1 MKRLLTILTLLLMLT
16 PVATP
21 LAVEPEEMLSDPGLE
36 ARARALSKNIRC
48 LVCQNQSIDD
58 SNASLARD
66 LRVIVRERL
75 VAGET
80 DEAILDYLVSRY
92 GEFVLLKPR
101 VTAATYALWYG
112 PWVVLAFGA
121 LGAALFLSRRRNVER
136 AAPLDDAEAARVADL
151 LREADADQGQHR
163 DPEARS

>member
-1 MKRLLTILTLLLMLT
+1 MRRLLAILAVVFALT
-16 PVATP
+16 PMAGP
-21 LAVEPEEMLSDPGLE
+21 LAVEPEEILSDPALE

-75 VAGET
+75 VAGES

-101 VTAATYALWYG
+101 VTTATYALWYG
-112 PWVVLAFGA
+112 PWVILAFGA
-121 LGAALFLSRRRNVER
+121 LGAALFLSRRRGVQQ
-136 AAPLDDAEAARVADL
+136 AAPLDEAEAARVADL
-151 LREADADQGQHR
+151 LRETDTHQEAHR

>member
-1 MKRLLTILTLLLMLT
+1 MSRLLVILAVLLALT
-16 PVATP
+16 PVTTS
-21 LAVEPEEMLSDPGLE
+21 LAVEPEEMLSDPTLE

-75 VAGET
+75 VTGET

-92 GEFVLLKPR
+92 GEFVLLRPR

-112 PWVVLAFGA
+112 PWVVLAFGV
-121 LGAALFLSRRRNVER
+121 LGAALFLSRRRNAER

-151 LREADADQGQHR
+151 LRETDEDRYR